1 MMVVPC
7 TAISRKREVPK
18 SVTLRSPVS
27 DTSMLPGPQIAVQ
40 DAGAVRV
47 IDRVADLAAQI
58 EGQRDVEGAVAEDL
72 LLERLALHVLHDDE
86 EDVVRLLG
94 RQHGDDVGMAH
105 RREQPRFLQQLG
117 EVEAL
122 LVRDFERDFL
132 VDPGVFGQVH
142 AAEAAA
148 ASAETMRYLPMVC
161 PRKNTC
167 ARV

>member
-1 MMVVPC
+1 M
-7 TAISRKREVPK
+7 PK
-18 SVTLRSPVS
+18 SVTLSIPVS

-47 IDRVADLAAQI
+47 IDRVADLAGEI
-58 EGQRDVEGAVAEDL
+58 EREGHVEGAVAEDL

-86 EDVVRLLG
+86 EDVVLLLG
-94 RQHGDDVGMAH
+94 REHGDDVGMAH
-105 RREQPRFLQQLG
+105 RREQPRFLEQLG

-122 LVRDFERDFL
+122 LVGNLQRDFL

-148 ASAETMRYLPMVC
+148 AERRNDAVLADGLPAEEHVRASIAS
-161 PRKNTC
+161 RGQ
-167 ARV
+167 AE